1 MNMNNKIFFKN
12 YIENLN
18 QCYSRLDI
26 NKIENITELV
36 FKKIKSKNNIFVC
49 GNGGS
54 ASISNH
60 FLCDFNKGIKFSST
74 KKLLP
79 KIISLSNSI
88 ELITAISNDISFEK
102 IFSYQFE
109 NYVKKDDLLLV
120 FSCSGNS
127 KNIKNIE
134 NLANKK
140 NIKVVK
146 FYGFKNSYKN
156 KKNEIIFNLNLEI
169 KNYGICEDVFQSLM
183 HMISQ
188 NIRAKYIKNFNFKK
202 NSL

>member
-1 MNMNNKIFFKN
+1 MNNKIFFKN

-60 FLCDFNKGIKFSST
+60 FLCDFNKGIKFSSK

-102 IFSYQFE
+102 IFSYQF
-109 NYVKKDDLLLV
+109 
-120 FSCSGNS
+120 
-127 KNIKNIE
+127 
-134 NLANKK
+134 
-140 NIKVVK
+140 
-146 FYGFKNSYKN
+146 
-156 KKNEIIFNLNLEI
+156 
-169 KNYGICEDVFQSLM
+169 
-183 HMISQ
+183 
-188 NIRAKYIKNFNFKK
+188 
-202 NSL
+202 

>member
-1 MNMNNKIFFKN
+1 MNKKFFFKN

-18 QCYSRLDI
+18 HCYSRLDI
-26 NKIENITELV
+26 KKIENITELI

-60 FLCDFNKGIKFSST
+60 FLCDFNKGIKISSK

-88 ELITAISNDISFEK
+88 EMITAISNDISFEK

-109 NYVKKDDLLLV
+109 NYVRKNDLLLV
-120 FSCSGNS
+120 FSCTLNFYKSLHEYWLFFCNNRFVNL
-127 KNIKNIE
+127 KN
-134 NLANKK
+134 
-140 NIKVVK
+140 
-146 FYGFKNSYKN
+146 
-156 KKNEIIFNLNLEI
+156 
-169 KNYGICEDVFQSLM
+169 
-183 HMISQ
+183 
-188 NIRAKYIKNFNFKK
+188 RYI
-202 NSL
+202 